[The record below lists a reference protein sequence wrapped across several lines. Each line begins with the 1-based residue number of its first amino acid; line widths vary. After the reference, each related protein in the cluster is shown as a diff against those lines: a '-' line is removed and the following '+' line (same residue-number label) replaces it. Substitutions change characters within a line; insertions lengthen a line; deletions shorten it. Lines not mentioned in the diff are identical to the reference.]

1 MPSGRTCSS
10 RGHLLS
16 AKTSSGG
23 VGPAKEL
30 SRKNEFLMEA
40 VGSASSLGALR
51 RGGARNTEHL
61 LLVGSIHSLNTT
73 VLRPRQCALSRAP
86 CTMPP
91 MPVCVCLPLC
101 LTCSSVFSASHH
113 HPDLQREPWLCPS
126 LLSQSLRP
134 QKEDT
139 WPQAE
144 LRSRAGG
151 YYCEATRHPRH
162 VVITCL
168 NGVSSVLVNRRFKM

>member
-1 MPSGRTCSS
+1 MPSGRTRSS

-23 VGPAKEL
+23 AGPAKEI
-30 SRKNEFLMEA
+30 SRKNEFLTEA
-40 VGSASSLGALR
+40 VGTASSLGALR

-61 LLVGSIHSLNTT
+61 LWVGSIHGLNTT
-73 VLRPRQCALSRAP
+73 VLRLRQCHVLR
-86 CTMPP
+86 TMPP
-91 MPVCVCLPLC
+91 MPVCVRLPLC

-126 LLSQSLRP
+126 LLSRSLRP

-139 WPQAE
+139 WLQAE

-151 YYCEATRHPRH
+151 YYCEAARHPRH